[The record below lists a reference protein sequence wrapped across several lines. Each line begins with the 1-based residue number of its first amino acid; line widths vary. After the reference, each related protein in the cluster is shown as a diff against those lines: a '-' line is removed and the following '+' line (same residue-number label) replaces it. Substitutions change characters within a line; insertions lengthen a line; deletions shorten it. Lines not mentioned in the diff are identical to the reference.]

1 LELIILPL
9 ILGII
14 AFFLPTNWVRPFGLL
29 ASLSVLG
36 VSLVHLMN
44 FDPEN
49 YVLILNP
56 AEVFPLGLTF
66 KMGYDGLAL
75 TMVLLTNAVI
85 SIILLANWNRDISSN
100 GRFTGLTLLMQCALL
115 GLFTSLD
122 GILFYTFWELT
133 LIPIFLI
140 LYWFGKQDNNR
151 ALFKFFLYTLL
162 GSLMMLLSFIGLAYF
177 SPNFSY
183 FQLVQANFDGKAV
196 EAALIMGGILFAF
209 AVKIPLFPFHTWQA
223 PTYTNAPMAGTM
235 LLSALM
241 LKMALYGMIKWMI
254 PIGFE
259 GLVYLKWPVITLG
272 GIGIVYGAII
282 AMKQKDLKTLF
293 AYASI
298 SHLGLIAAGIMLFTV
313 SAIEASMVQIINHS
327 IVAVALFLCAG
338 IIEDR
343 LNTRNIDDLGGIAK
357 VAPHF
362 GFWFAVMTFISVS
375 VPFTAGFI
383 GEFILIKELFTAHWV
398 IGITAASTLVFG
410 AVYMLRAYQGSMF
423 GPSKVTV
430 FADLTWNEYAVFG
443 ILTLA
448 AVGFGLYPQVIID
461 FIKPSV
467 KFTQELMSGDLTFT
481 KK

>member
-14 AFFLPTNWVRPFGLL
+14 AFFLPSKWVRPFGLL

-36 VSLVHLMN
+36 VSLVHFMN
-44 FDPEN
+44 FDPAN

-56 AEVFPLGLTF
+56 SEIFPLGFTF

-75 TMVLLTNAVI
+75 VMVLLTNAVI
-85 SIILLANWNRDISSN
+85 SIILLANWNREISSN
-100 GRFTGLTLLMQCALL
+100 ARFIGLVLLMQFALL
-115 GLFTSLD
+115 GLFTALD
-122 GILFYTFWELT
+122 GILFYTFWELA

-151 ALFKFFLYTLL
+151 ALFKFFLYTL
-162 GSLMMLLSFIGLAYF
+162 
-177 SPNFSY
+177 PNFSY

-196 EAALIMGGILFAF
+196 EAALIMCGILFAF

-313 SAIEASMVQIINHS
+313 SAIEASMIQIINHS
-327 IVAVALFLCAG
+327 IVAIGLFLAAG
-338 IIEDR
+338 IIEER
-343 LNTRNIDDLGGIAK
+343 LQTRNIEDLGGIAK

-383 GEFILIKELFTAHWV
+383 GEFVLIKELFTAHWV
-398 IGITAASTLVFG
+398 IGITAATTLVFG
-410 AVYMLRAYQGSMF
+410 AVYMLRAYQSSMF
-423 GPSKVTV
+423 GPTKVTV
-430 FADLTWNEYAVFG
+430 FADLSWNEYAVFG

-448 AVGFGLYPQVIID
+448 AVVFGLYPQLIID
-461 FIKPSV
+461 FIKPSI
-467 KFTQELMSGDLTFT
+467 KFTQELMAGDLTFT

>member
-1 LELIILPL
+1 MELIFLPL

-14 AFFLPTNWVRPFGLL
+14 AFFIPSKWIRPFGFL
-29 ASLSVLG
+29 ASLCVLG
-36 VSLVHLMN
+36 VSIAHLIQ
-44 FDPEN
+44 FDPRN
-49 YVLILNP
+49 YVLLFNP
-56 AEVFPLGLTF
+56 AEAFPLGLTF

-75 TMVLLTNAVI
+75 TMVLLTNAII
-85 SIILLANWNRDISSN
+85 SIIFLANWNREIASN
-100 GRFTGLTLLMQCALL
+100 ARFTGLTLLMQFALL

-162 GSLMMLLSFIGLAYF
+162 GSLMMLLSFIALGYF
-177 SPNFSY
+177 SPNYSY
-183 FQLVQANFDGKAV
+183 FQLVQANFEGKAF

-241 LKMALYGMIKWMI
+241 LKMALFGMIKWMI

-272 GIGIVYGAII
+272 GIGIVYGAVI

-298 SHLGLIAAGIMLFTV
+298 SHLGLIAAGIMLFSL

-327 IVAVALFLCAG
+327 IV
-338 IIEDR
+338 
-343 LNTRNIDDLGGIAK
+343 
-357 VAPHF
+357 
-362 GFWFAVMTFISVS
+362 
-375 VPFTAGFI
+375 VPSG
-383 GEFILIKELFTAHWV
+383 
-398 IGITAASTLVFG
+398 
-410 AVYMLRAYQGSMF
+410 
-423 GPSKVTV
+423 
-430 FADLTWNEYAVFG
+430 WNH
-443 ILTLA
+443 
-448 AVGFGLYPQVIID
+448 
-461 FIKPSV
+461 
-467 KFTQELMSGDLTFT
+467 
-481 KK
+481 

>member
-1 LELIILPL
+1 MELIILPL

-14 AFFLPTNWVRPFGLL
+14 AFFVPSQWVRPYGLL
-29 ASLSVLG
+29 ASISVLA
-36 VSLVHLMN
+36 VSIVHLVN
-44 FDPEN
+44 FHAND
-49 YVLILNP
+49 YVMLFNP

-66 KMGYDGLAL
+66 KMGYDGLSFV
-75 TMVLLTNAVI
+75 MVLLTNLVI
-85 SIILLANWNRDISSN
+85 VLILLANYNREIASN
-100 GRFTGLTLLMQCALL
+100 AKFTGLTLLMQFALL

-162 GSLMMLLSFIGLAYF
+162 GSLMMLLSFIALGYF
-177 SPNFSY
+177 APNYSY
-183 FQLVQANFDGKAV
+183 FQLVQADFAGKEVA
-196 EAALIMGGILFAF
+196 AALIMGGILFAF

-254 PIGFE
+254 PIGME

-298 SHLGLIAAGIMLFTV
+298 SHLGLIAAGIMIFSM
-313 SAIEASMVQIINHS
+313 SAIEASMIQIINHS
-327 IVAVALFLCAG
+327 IVAVGLFLAAG

-343 LNTRNIDDLGGIAK
+343 LKTRNIEELGGIAK

-362 GFWFAVMTFISVS
+362 GLWFAVITFISVS
-375 VPFTAGFI
+375 VPFTAGFM

-430 FADLTWNEYAVFG
+430 FADLTWNECTVFA
-443 ILTLA
+443 LLALA
-448 AVGFGLYPQVIID
+448 AVGFGLYPQLIID
-461 FIKPSV
+461 FIKPSI
-467 KFTQELMSGDLTFT
+467 KFTQELMSGDLTLT
-481 KK
+481 K

>member
-1 LELIILPL
+1 MELIFLPL

-14 AFFLPTNWVRPFGLL
+14 AFFIPSKWVRPFGLVASIGVL
-29 ASLSVLG
+29 A
-36 VSLVHLMN
+36 VSIVHLIG
-44 FDPEN
+44 FDPTN

-56 AEVFPLGLTF
+56 AETFPLGLTF
-66 KMGYDGLAL
+66 KMGYDGLGL
-75 TMVLLTNAVI
+75 TMVLLTNAII
-85 SIILLANWNRDISSN
+85 SIIFLANWNREIAQSSK
-100 GRFTGLTLLMQCALL
+100 FTGLTLLMQFALL

-162 GSLMMLLSFIGLAYF
+162 GSLMMLLSFIALAYF
-177 SPNFSY
+177 SPNYSY
-183 FQLVQANFDGKAV
+183 FNLVQADFHGKAF

-241 LKMALYGMIKWMI
+241 LKMALFGMIKWMI

-259 GLVYLKWPVITLG
+259 GLVYMKWPVITLG
-272 GIGIVYGAII
+272 GIGIVYGAVI

-298 SHLGLIAAGIMLFTV
+298 SHLGLIAAGIMLFSL
-313 SAIEASMVQIINHS
+313 SAIEASMIQIINHS
-327 IVAVALFLCAG
+327 IVAIALFLAAG
-338 IIEDR
+338 IIEER
-343 LNTRNIDDLGGIAK
+343 LQTRNIEELGGIAK
-357 VAPHF
+357 IAPHF

-383 GEFILIKELFTAHWV
+383 GEFVLIKELFSAHWV
-398 IGITAASTLVFG
+398 IGITAATTLVFG

-423 GPSKVTV
+423 GPTKVTS
-430 FADLTWNEYAVFG
+430 FQDLSWNEYLVFA
-443 ILTLA
+443 ILTVA
-448 AVGFGLYPQVIID
+448 AVGIGLYPQIIMD
-461 FIKPSV
+461 FIKPSIT
-467 KFTQELMSGDLTFT
+467 FTQELMSGDLTLT
-481 KK
+481 K

>member
-1 LELIILPL
+1 LELIFLPL

-14 AFFLPTNWVRPFGLL
+14 AFFVPTKWVRPFGLL
-29 ASLSVLG
+29 ASLSILA
-36 VSLVHLMN
+36 VSIVHLMN
-44 FDPEN
+44 FHATD
-49 YVLILNP
+49 YVMLFNP
-56 AEVFPLGLTF
+56 AEAFPLGLTF
-66 KMGYDGLAL
+66 KMGYDGLGL
-75 TMVLLTNAVI
+75 VMVLLTNAVI
-85 SIILLANWNRDISSN
+85 LLILLANYNRDIASN
-100 GRFTGLTLLMQCALL
+100 AKFTGLTLLMQFALL

-122 GILFYTFWELT
+122 GILFYTFWELA

-162 GSLMMLLSFIGLAYF
+162 GSLMMLLSFIALGYF
-177 SPNFSY
+177 SPSYSY
-183 FQLVQANFDGKAV
+183 FQLVQANFAGKEVA
-196 EAALIMGGILFAF
+196 AALIMGGILFAF

-298 SHLGLIAAGIMLFTV
+298 SHLGLIAAGIMIFSL
-313 SAIEASMVQIINHS
+313 SAIEASMIQIINHS
-327 IVAVALFLCAG
+327 IVAIGLFLAAG

-343 LNTRNIDDLGGIAK
+343 LQTRNIEDLGGIAK

-362 GFWFAVMTFISVS
+362 GFWFAVVTFISVS
-375 VPFTAGFI
+375 VPFTAGFM

-398 IGITAASTLVFG
+398 IGLTAATTLVFG

-423 GPSKVTV
+423 GPSKMTV
-430 FADLTWNEYAVFG
+430 FADLTWNEYAVFA
-443 ILTLA
+443 ILAIA
-448 AVGFGLYPQVIID
+448 AVGFGLYPQIIID
-461 FIKPSV
+461 FIKPSI
-467 KFTQELMSGDLTFT
+467 KFTQELMSGDLTLT
-481 KK
+481 K

>member
-1 LELIILPL
+1 MELNILPL

-29 ASLSVLG
+29 ASLSVLA
-36 VSLVHLMN
+36 VSIVHLMN
-44 FDPEN
+44 FDPAN

-75 TMVLLTNAVI
+75 VMVLLTNAVI
-85 SIILLANWNRDISSN
+85 SIILLANWNRNISSN
-100 GRFTGLTLLMQCALL
+100 ARFTGLVLLMQCALL

-196 EAALIMGGILFAF
+196 EAAMIMGGILFAF

-298 SHLGLIAAGIMLFTV
+298 SHLGLIAAGI
-313 SAIEASMVQIINHS
+313 
-327 IVAVALFLCAG
+327 
-338 IIEDR
+338 IEDR

-383 GEFILIKELFTAHWV
+383 GEFVLIKELFTAHWV

-423 GPSKVTV
+423 GPTKVTV
-430 FADLTWNEYAVFG
+430 FKDLTWNEYAVFG

-448 AVGFGLYPQVIID
+448 AVGFGLYPQIIID
-461 FIKPSV
+461 FIKPSI
-467 KFTQELMSGDLTFT
+467 KFTQELMAGDLTFT

>member
-1 LELIILPL
+1 
-9 ILGII
+9 
-14 AFFLPTNWVRPFGLL
+14 
-29 ASLSVLG
+29 
-36 VSLVHLMN
+36 MN
-44 FDPEN
+44 FNASE
-49 YVLILNP
+49 YVMLFNP
-56 AEVFPLGLTF
+56 TEIFPLGLTF
-66 KMGYDGLAL
+66 KMGYDGLAFV
-75 TMVLLTNAVI
+75 MVLLTNAVI
-85 SIILLANWNRDISSN
+85 LLILLANYNRDIASN
-100 GRFTGLTLLMQCALL
+100 AKFTGLTLLMQFGLI

-122 GILFYTFWELT
+122 GILFYTFWELA

-162 GSLMMLLSFIGLAYF
+162 GSLMMLLSFIALGYF
-177 SPNFSY
+177 APNYSY
-183 FQLVQANFDGKAV
+183 FQLVQANFAGKEV
-196 EAALIMGGILFAF
+196 AAAFIMGGILFAF

-259 GLVYLKWPVITLG
+259 GLIYLKWPVITLG

-298 SHLGLIAAGIMLFTV
+298 SHLGLIAAGIMVFTM
-313 SAIEASMVQIINHS
+313 SAIEASMIQIINHS
-327 IVAVALFLCAG
+327 IVAIGLFLAAG

-343 LNTRNIDDLGGIAK
+343 LQTRNIEDLGGIAK

-375 VPFTAGFI
+375 VPFTAGFM

-398 IGITAASTLVFG
+398 IGIAAASTLVFG

-430 FADLTWNEYAVFG
+430 FADLKWNEYLVFAL
-443 ILTLA
+443 LTIA
-448 AVGFGLYPQVIID
+448 AVGFGLYPQIIID
-461 FIKPSV
+461 FIKPSIR
-467 KFTQELMSGDLTFT
+467 FTMELMSGHLTLT
-481 KK
+481 K

>member
-1 LELIILPL
+1 LELIFLPL

-14 AFFLPTNWVRPFGLL
+14 AFFVPTSWVRLFGLL
-29 ASLSVLG
+29 SSISILA
-36 VSLVHLMN
+36 VSIVHLMN
-44 FDPEN
+44 FNASD
-49 YVLILNP
+49 YVMLFNP
-56 AEVFPLGLTF
+56 TEIFPLGLTF
-66 KMGYDGLAL
+66 KMGYDGLAFV
-75 TMVLLTNAVI
+75 MVLLTNAVI
-85 SIILLANWNRDISSN
+85 LLILLANYNRDIASN
-100 GRFTGLTLLMQCALL
+100 AKFTGLTLLMQFALI

-122 GILFYTFWELT
+122 GILFYTFWELA

-162 GSLMMLLSFIGLAYF
+162 GSLMMLLSFIALGYF
-177 SPNFSY
+177 APNYSY
-183 FQLVQANFDGKAV
+183 FQLVQANFAGKEIA
-196 EAALIMGGILFAF
+196 AALIMGGILFAF

-298 SHLGLIAAGIMLFTV
+298 SHLGLIAAGIMVFTM
-313 SAIEASMVQIINHS
+313 SAIEASMIQIINHS
-327 IVAVALFLCAG
+327 IVAIGLFLAAG

-343 LNTRNIDDLGGIAK
+343 LKTRNIEDLGGIAK

-375 VPFTAGFI
+375 VPFTAGFM

-430 FADLTWNEYAVFG
+430 FKDLTWNEYLVFAL
-443 ILTLA
+443 LTVA
-448 AVGFGLYPQVIID
+448 AVGFGLYPQIIID
-461 FIKPSV
+461 FIKPSIQ
-467 KFTQELMSGDLTFT
+467 FTQELMSGDLTLT
-481 KK
+481 K